1 MKIESVAEKLDE
13 CDQNTS
19 NFWSLEQNFY
29 FTEASDSI
37 LTLLFTCDF

>member
-13 CDQNTS
+13 CDQNI

-37 LTLLFTCDF
+37 LTLLFSCDF